1 MIIVTGATGN
11 VGRELV
17 KLLHRQRQ
25 PVAAITRTPNTDVPR
40 DGRVIGDPSDPQSL
54 IPALKGAKAIY
65 LNPAT
70 LGDSLPELLALAVTH
85 GIERVVLQS
94 ALTVTHPIG
103 APSFAAQFK
112 HNEDLV
118 KASGLPWTILQ
129 CAYFDANAPRVW
141 GAQIRSSD
149 VVRGAYGAAKTFSI
163 HERDIAE
170 VAVQALTTAD
180 HARKTLVLS
189 GPAAVSELEKVQLI
203 GKAIGRPLV
212 WEEVPPEMISRA
224 MRAQGLPESVAERML
239 AYLSDCI
246 QQPEPSTDTV
256 RQVLGRPA
264 LSFAQWA
271 SDHADSKHWRQA

>member
-17 KLLHRQRQ
+17 KLLHQQGQ
-25 PVAAITRTPNTDVPR
+25 PLAAITRTATTDGPR
-40 DGRVIGDPSDPQSL
+40 AGQVIGDPSDPQSL
-54 IPALKGAKAIY
+54 IPVLKEAKAIY

-70 LGDSLPELLALAVTH
+70 LSNSLPELLALAVTH
-85 GIERVVLQS
+85 DVERVVLQS
-94 ALTVTHPIG
+94 ALTVTHPLG
-103 APSFAAQFK
+103 APRFAAQFK

-118 KASGLPWTILQ
+118 KASGLEWTILQ
-129 CAYFDANAPRVW
+129 CAYFNANAPRVW

-170 VAVQALTTAD
+170 VALQALTSN
-180 HARKTLVLS
+180 HAGQTLVLT
-189 GPAAVSELEKVQLI
+189 GPEAISELEKAQRI
-203 GKAIGRPLV
+203 GEAIGRSLV

-224 MRAQGLPESVAERML
+224 MQAQGLPESVAERML

-256 RQVLGRPA
+256 QQVLGRPA

-271 SDHADSKHWRQA
+271 ADHAQSKHWRQA